1 MIASNEA
8 FSAEMTA
15 EILKSAIQ
23 FTNEYLMNTDL
34 RTVTATVTPTDLL
47 EGEIFDSKVRTSVTV
62 DETIIPK
69 LDYLMV
75 VI

>member
-34 RTVTATVTPTDLL
+34 RTVTATVTPT
-47 EGEIFDSKVRTSVTV
+47 I
-62 DETIIPK
+62 
-69 LDYLMV
+69 Y
-75 VI
+75 